1 MTCVPAWHCRAPE
14 GEHANRAHTEVDD
27 DELPPVQAEDFENA
41 ADDVQWA
48 VKPAQAEEQ
57 DEMTAEAAQVL
68 SLGAVRA
75 TASGRAPVL
84 GSNRSSSPRVAPQ
97 CSRAEPGARARCSAS
112 ASFSDGSHTLSV
124 PSRRRAPSG
133 ARRTGVDPSPPAS
146 CNHGADTAECR

>member
-1 MTCVPAWHCRAPE
+1 MPAWHCRAPE

-27 DELPPVQAEDFENA
+27 DDLPLVQAVDCENA
-41 ADDVQWA
+41 AEDEEWA

-57 DEMTAEAAQVL
+57 DGMTADAAQVL
-68 SLGAVRA
+68 GFGAVRV
-75 TASGRAPVL
+75 TASGRAPFL

-97 CSRAEPGARARCSAS
+97 CWRAEPGARARCSAS

-133 ARRTGVDPSPPAS
+133 ARRTGADPSPPAS
-146 CNHGADTAECR
+146 GNRGADTAECR